1 MKKINHTRIF
11 FHAIRSAI
19 LFIAGFL
26 IYEILVSLE
35 KLWNKAN
42 PENTLYHFHKR
53 KGIKFLIILIIDLLI
68 LYGLFVLFDIEV

>member
-26 IYEILVSLE
+26 IYEILVDLE

-42 PENTLYHFHKR
+42 PENTLNHFHKR
-53 KGIKFLIILIIDLLI
+53 KSIKFLIILIIDLLI

>member
-19 LFIAGFL
+19 LFIVGFL

-35 KLWNKAN
+35 KLWNKIN
-42 PENTLYHFHKR
+42 PKNALYHFHTR
-53 KGIKFLIILIIDLLI
+53 KGIKFLIILIVDLLI
-68 LYGLFVLFDIEV
+68 LYGLFVLFDIDV